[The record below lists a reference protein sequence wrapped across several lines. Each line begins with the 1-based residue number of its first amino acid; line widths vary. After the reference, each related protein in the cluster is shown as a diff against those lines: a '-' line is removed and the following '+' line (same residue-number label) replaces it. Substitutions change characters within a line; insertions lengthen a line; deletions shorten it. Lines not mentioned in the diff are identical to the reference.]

1 MANNRLEE
9 LRRRAQE
16 RIQEV
21 RESMER
27 EMDGPPPPPIYR
39 EPAEPPPAPAE
50 VFRTGPAEQSL
61 EGPSLEGPSLE
72 GPGLETPRPQVEG
85 PREQAQ
91 VQRPQASQP
100 REQPRAQRA
109 APTAPPSQRATPPTA
124 HHRGRHTTAAQ
135 ILSRDTLR
143 QAILAQEILGKPVS
157 LRPPRETE
165 DL

>member
-1 MANNRLEE
+1 MANSRLEE

-27 EMDGPPPPPIYR
+27 EMDAPPPISR
-39 EPAEPPPAPAE
+39 TPAEPPPAPAE
-50 VFRTGPAEQSL
+50 VFRTGPAEQSM

-91 VQRPQASQP
+91 VQRPQP
-100 REQPRAQRA
+100 TERREQPRAQRA
-109 APTAPPSQRATPPTA
+109 APTSPPPQRATPPTA
-124 HHRGRHTTAAQ
+124 HHRGRHTTASQ